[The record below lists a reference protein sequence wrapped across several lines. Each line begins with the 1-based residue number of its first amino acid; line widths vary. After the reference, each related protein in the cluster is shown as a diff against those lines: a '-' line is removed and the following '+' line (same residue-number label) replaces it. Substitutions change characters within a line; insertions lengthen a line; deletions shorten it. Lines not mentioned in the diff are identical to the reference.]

1 MVDGKNKLYR
11 GGFRDPL
18 TAAKLY
24 DRASIQLR
32 GLAVRRKLKSG

>member
-1 MVDGKNKLYR
+1 MIDGKNKLYK

-18 TAAKLY
+18 SAAKLY

-32 GLAVRRKLKSG
+32 GLKVRKQSS